1 MYTFDFRKRV
11 RYAETDKMSYLY
23 YGNYPKYFE
32 IGRVETLR
40 SLGIAYRDLEEI
52 HGIMLPVVYLEA
64 KYLSPAYY
72 DDNLIIRTSIQE
84 LPTKMISFYH
94 EIINEDGKVI
104 NKATVKL
111 FFIDIKTNKRV
122 SAPDFFINKIDKY
135 FGK

>member
-1 MYTFDFRKRV
+1 MYTFDFKKRV

-40 SLGIAYRDLEEI
+40 SLGIAYKDLEDI
-52 HGIMLPVVYLEA
+52 HHIMLPVVHLEV

-72 DDNLIIRTSIQE
+72 DDHLTIRTSIRE
-84 LPTKMISFYH
+84 MPTKMISFYH
-94 EIINEDGKVI
+94 EIINEDGKII

-111 FFIDIKTNKRV
+111 FFIDTLSNKRV
-122 SAPDFFINKIDKY
+122 SAPDFLTNKFRTY